1 MGAPGN
7 GVPVKEAEALLE
19 RTFVMVKPD
28 GVQRGLVGEI
38 ISRFERRGYKLVG
51 LKMFTLSRAVAENHY
66 AEHRGKPFFEGLV
79 NYITSGPV
87 VAMVWEGKN
96 VVAAV
101 REMMGATDPQKAL
114 PGTIRGTYG
123 IDVGRNVVH
132 GSDSVASAMREIG
145 LFFRPE
151 ELVTYDRA
159 LEMWLYE

>member
-1 MGAPGN
+1 M
-7 GVPVKEAEALLE
+7 E

-38 ISRFERRGYKLVG
+38 ISRLEKRGYKLVG
-51 LKMFTLSRAVAENHY
+51 LKMLRLTPEMAERHY
-66 AEHRGKPFFEGLV
+66 AEHRGKPFFPGLIS
-79 NYITSGPV
+79 YITSGPV

-123 IDVGRNVVH
+123 IDIGRNVVH
-132 GSDSVASAMREIG
+132 GSDSPATAEREIN
-145 LFFRPE
+145 LFFSPE
-151 ELVTYDRA
+151 ELVA
-159 LEMWLYE
+159 YERNLDVWIYE

>member
-1 MGAPGN
+1 M
-7 GVPVKEAEALLE
+7 E

-38 ISRFERRGYKLVG
+38 IARFERRGYKLVG
-51 LKMFTLSRAVAENHY
+51 LKMFTMPREVAETHY

-79 NYITSGPV
+79 RYITSGPV

-96 VVAAV
+96 VIAAA

-132 GSDSVASAMREIG
+132 GSDSPASAAREIG
-145 LFFRPE
+145 IFFKADELLDYERP
-151 ELVTYDRA
+151 
-159 LEMWLYE
+159 LETWIYE

>member
-1 MGAPGN
+1 M
-7 GVPVKEAEALLE
+7 E
-19 RTFVMVKPD
+19 RTFIMVKPD

-38 ISRFERRGYKLVG
+38 IARFERRGYKLVG
-51 LKMFTLSRAVAENHY
+51 LKMFTMPREVAETHY

-79 NYITSGPV
+79 RYITSGPV

-96 VVAAV
+96 VIAAA

-132 GSDSVASAMREIG
+132 GSDSPASAAREIG
-145 LFFRPE
+145 IFFEPD
-151 ELVTYDRA
+151 ELLNYERQ
-159 LEMWLYE
+159 LEAWIYE

>member
-1 MGAPGN
+1 M
-7 GVPVKEAEALLE
+7 E

-38 ISRFERRGYKLVG
+38 IARFERRGYKLVG
-51 LKMFTLSRAVAENHY
+51 LKMFTMPREVAETHY
-66 AEHRGKPFFEGLV
+66 AEHRDKPFFEGLV
-79 NYITSGPV
+79 RYITSGPV

-96 VVAAV
+96 VIAAA

-132 GSDSVASAMREIG
+132 GSDSPASAAREIG
-145 LFFRPE
+145 IFFKPNELLDYERP
-151 ELVTYDRA
+151 
-159 LEMWLYE
+159 LETWIYE

>member
-1 MGAPGN
+1 M
-7 GVPVKEAEALLE
+7 E

-38 ISRFERRGYKLVG
+38 IARFERRGYKLVG
-51 LKMFTLSRAVAENHY
+51 LKMFTMPREVAETHY

-79 NYITSGPV
+79 RYITSGPV

-96 VVAAV
+96 VIAAA

-132 GSDSVASAMREIG
+132 GSDSPASAAREIG
-145 LFFRPE
+145 IFFKPDELLNYERP
-151 ELVTYDRA
+151 LDR
-159 LEMWLYE
+159 WIYE

>member
-1 MGAPGN
+1 MKQYWEVGT
-7 GVPVKEAEALLE
+7 LE

-38 ISRFERRGYKLVG
+38 IARFERRGYKLVG
-51 LKMFTLSRAVAENHY
+51 LKMFTMPREVAETHY

-79 NYITSGPV
+79 RYITSGPV

-96 VVAAV
+96 VIAAA

-132 GSDSVASAMREIG
+132 GSDSPASAAREIG
-145 LFFRPE
+145 IFFKPDELLNYERP
-151 ELVTYDRA
+151 LDR
-159 LEMWLYE
+159 WIYE

>member
-1 MGAPGN
+1 M
-7 GVPVKEAEALLE
+7 E

-38 ISRFERRGYKLVG
+38 IARFERRGYKLVG
-51 LKMFTLSRAVAENHY
+51 LKMFTMPREVAETHY

-79 NYITSGPV
+79 RYITSGPV

-96 VVAAV
+96 VIAAA

-132 GSDSVASAMREIG
+132 GSDSPASAAREIDI
-145 LFFRPE
+145 FFKADELLNYERP
-151 ELVTYDRA
+151 LDR
-159 LEMWLYE
+159 WIYE

>member
-1 MGAPGN
+1 M
-7 GVPVKEAEALLE
+7 E

-38 ISRFERRGYKLVG
+38 IARFERRGYKLVG
-51 LKMFTLSRAVAENHY
+51 LKMFTMPREVAETHY

-79 NYITSGPV
+79 RYITSGPV

-96 VVAAV
+96 VIAAA

-132 GSDSVASAMREIG
+132 GSDSPASAAREIDI
-145 LFFRPE
+145 FFKADELLDYERP
-151 ELVTYDRA
+151 
-159 LEMWLYE
+159 LETWIYE

>member
-1 MGAPGN
+1 M
-7 GVPVKEAEALLE
+7 E

-38 ISRFERRGYKLVG
+38 ISRLEKRGYKLIG
-51 LKMFTLSRAVAENHY
+51 LKMLRLTPEMAEKHY
-66 AEHRGKPFFEGLV
+66 AEHRGKPFFPGLIS
-79 NYITSGPV
+79 YITSGPV

-123 IDVGRNVVH
+123 IDIGRNVVH
-132 GSDSVASAMREIG
+132 GSDSPATAEREIN
-145 LFFRPE
+145 LFFSPE
-151 ELVTYDRA
+151 ELVTYDRN
-159 LEMWLYE
+159 LDVWIYE

>member
-1 MGAPGN
+1 
-7 GVPVKEAEALLE
+7 LE

-38 ISRFERRGYKLVG
+38 IARFEKRGYKLAG
-51 LKMFTLSRAVAENHY
+51 LKIFVMPREVAETHY
-66 AEHRGKPFFEGLV
+66 GEHKGKPFFEGLV
-79 NYITSGPV
+79 SFITSGPV

-96 VVAAV
+96 VIAAA

-132 GSDSVASAMREIG
+132 GSDSPVSAAREIA
-145 LFFRPE
+145 LFFKE
-151 ELVTYDRA
+151 AELVNYNRTFDV
-159 LEMWLYE
+159 WIYE

>member
-1 MGAPGN
+1 M
-7 GVPVKEAEALLE
+7 E

-38 ISRFERRGYKLVG
+38 IARFERRGYKLVG
-51 LKMFTLSRAVAENHY
+51 LKMFTMPREVAETHY

-79 NYITSGPV
+79 RYITSGPV

-96 VVAAV
+96 VIAAA

-132 GSDSVASAMREIG
+132 GSDSPASAAREIG
-145 LFFRPE
+145 IFFKADELLNYERP
-151 ELVTYDRA
+151 
-159 LEMWLYE
+159 LETWIYE

>member
-1 MGAPGN
+1 
-7 GVPVKEAEALLE
+7 LE

-38 ISRFERRGYKLVG
+38 IARFERRGYKLVG
-51 LKMFTLSRAVAENHY
+51 LKMFTMPREVAETHY

-79 NYITSGPV
+79 RYITSGPV

-96 VVAAV
+96 VIAAA

-132 GSDSVASAMREIG
+132 GSDSPASAAREIG
-145 LFFRPE
+145 IFFKADELLDYERP
-151 ELVTYDRA
+151 
-159 LEMWLYE
+159 LETWIYE

>member
-1 MGAPGN
+1 M
-7 GVPVKEAEALLE
+7 E

-38 ISRFERRGYKLVG
+38 IARFERRGYKLVG
-51 LKMFTLSRAVAENHY
+51 LKMFTMPREVAETHY

-79 NYITSGPV
+79 RYITSGPV

-96 VVAAV
+96 VIAAA

-114 PGTIRGTYG
+114 PSTIRGTYG

-132 GSDSVASAMREIG
+132 GSDSPASAAREIG
-145 LFFRPE
+145 IFFKADELLDYERP
-151 ELVTYDRA
+151 
-159 LEMWLYE
+159 LETWIYE